1 MKTFELE
8 GKSREVI
15 AASADRKRAL
25 KAMRKNDLI
34 PAVMYGGEK
43 VVHFTVTKD
52 GVRNLVYTPEIFI
65 VNLTIDGTKHL
76 AIIKDMQFSPV
87 AEEIL
92 HMDFLEISDKKPIVM
107 EIPVVLEGHAE
118 GVKAGGKLSLQ
129 MRKLKAKAVY
139 TELPE
144 KFVINVDH
152 LTIGKTIQ
160 VGSLHYDGIEL
171 MNSKNAVV
179 CGVQVTRAADTT
191 DTTAAATD
199 AAAAAPAADAAAAPA
214 EDDKEKGKK

>member
-43 VVHFTVTKD
+43 VVHFTVSKEA
-52 GVRNLVYTPEIFI
+52 VRNLVYTPEIYV
-65 VNLTIDGTKHL
+65 VNLTIDGVKHL
-76 AIIKDMQFSPV
+76 AIIKDMQFAPV
-87 AEEIL
+87 AELLL
-92 HMDFLEISDKKPIVM
+92 HMDFLEISDKKPIEM

-118 GVKAGGKLSLQ
+118 GVKAGGKLALQ

-139 TELPE
+139 TDLPE

-152 LTIGKTIQ
+152 LGIGKTIQ
-160 VGSLHYDGIEL
+160 VGSLHFDGIEL
-171 MNSKNAVV
+171 MNSKNSVV
-179 CGVQVTRAADTT
+179 CGVQTTRAADAAA
-191 DTTAAATD
+191 TTAAAPTD
-199 AAAAAPAADAAAAPA
+199 AAAAPAAAAPA
-214 EDDKEKGKK
+214 AEEKK

>member
-43 VVHFTVTKD
+43 VVHFTVSKEA
-52 GVRNLVYTPEIFI
+52 VRNLVYTPEIYV
-65 VNLTIDGTKHL
+65 VNLTIDGVKHL
-76 AIIKDMQFSPV
+76 AIIKDMQFAPV
-87 AEEIL
+87 AELLL
-92 HMDFLEISDKKPIVM
+92 HMDFLEISEKKPIEM

-118 GVKAGGKLSLQ
+118 GVKAGGKLVLQ
-129 MRKLKAKAVY
+129 MRKLKARATY

-144 KFVINVDH
+144 RFVINVDH
-152 LTIGKTIQ
+152 LGLGKTIQ
-160 VGSLHYDGIEL
+160 VGSLHFDGIEL

-179 CGVQVTRAADTT
+179 CVVQVTRAAD
-191 DTTAAATD
+191 AAA
-199 AAAAAPAADAAAAPA
+199 AAAASAAAPAAAAPAAAA
-214 EDDKEKGKK
+214 DDKK